1 MKRLPTE
8 QRRKQIAEAALRIIA
23 ERGLRRFTIA
33 AISEEVGLADG
44 TIFRHFDDKD
54 DIVLEAVNQLEQ
66 ALIAHESA
74 QRSAGAGARDDDLQ
88 GDALDQLGA
97 FLRRRIAL
105 IRERPE
111 IAKALFS
118 DDLAQAGPEEA
129 GKRVRA
135 LKHRS
140 MHYVRSHLQKAL
152 DQGLINDEH
161 SADELLYVVHGT
173 VLAIVFSDDDLGT
186 VTDRTVEPE
195 AIWHGVETMLRADA
209 SDA

>member
-23 ERGLRRFTIA
+23 ERGLRRFTVA

-44 TIFRHFDDKD
+44 TIFRHFEDKD

-66 ALIAHESA
+66 ALIAHESS
-74 QRSAGAGARDDDLQ
+74 RAGAPEAEFE
-88 GDALDQLGA
+88 GDSLDRLGM

-129 GKRVRA
+129 GERVRA

-140 MHYVRSHLQKAL
+140 MQYVRNHLQQAL
-152 DQGLINDEH
+152 DQGLISEEH
-161 SADELLYVVHGT
+161 DADELLYLVHGT
-173 VLAIVFSDDDLGT
+173 ALAIVFSDEDLST
-186 VTDRTVEPE
+186 VTDRTIEPE
-195 AIWHGVETMLRADA
+195 AIWHAVETMLRADA
-209 SDA
+209 D

>member
-74 QRSAGAGARDDDLQ
+74 QAGAQDAEFD
-88 GDALDQLGA
+88 GDPLDRLGV

-118 DDLAQAGPEEA
+118 DDLVQAGPEEA
-129 GKRVRA
+129 GERVRA

-140 MHYVRSHLQKAL
+140 MQYVRNHLQQAL
-152 DQGLINDEH
+152 DQGLISEEH
-161 SADELLYVVHGT
+161 NADELLYLVHGT
-173 VLAIVFSDDDLGT
+173 ALAIVFSDEDLRR
-186 VTDRTVEPE
+186 VTDAAVEPE

-209 SDA
+209 GQRG